1 MQTFPVADCSE
12 VTYDNGLPVLGA
24 GDLINVET
32 VGRNLDAFLQL
43 QLAANQSPLF
53 CLWLDHCLTQSE
65 STEIKRC
72 HMMLNGYMS
81 K

>member
-24 GDLINVET
+24 DDLINVET
-32 VGRNLDAFLQL
+32 VGLNLDAFLQL

-53 CLWLDHCLTQSE
+53 CL
-65 STEIKRC
+65 
-72 HMMLNGYMS
+72 
-81 K
+81 